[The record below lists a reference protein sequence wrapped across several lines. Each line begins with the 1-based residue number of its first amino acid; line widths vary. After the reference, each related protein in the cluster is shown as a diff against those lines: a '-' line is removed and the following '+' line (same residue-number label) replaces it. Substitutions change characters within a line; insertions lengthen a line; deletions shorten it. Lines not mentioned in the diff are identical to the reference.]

1 MVDRRVITAR
11 LEKLREYVGIL
22 DRLRTTPLDVFKREV
37 EQHGLAERYLHLSI
51 ECLLDIGT
59 HLIASLEFATPRTY
73 DEVFQILGQQQVLP
87 PAFVPR
93 LAGLAGFRNI
103 LVHEYLDIDLDIVHA
118 HLQEIGVF
126 DEFARHIAA
135 FLDRSA

>member
-11 LEKLREYVGIL
+11 LEKLREYLVIL
-22 DRLRTTPLDVFKREV
+22 DRLRKTPVDVFKRQV

-51 ECLLDIGT
+51 KCLLDIGT
-59 HLIASLEFATPRTY
+59 HLIASLGLTTPRTY
-73 DEVFQILGQQQVLP
+73 DEVFQILGQRQVLP
-87 PAFVPR
+87 EAFVPQ

-118 HLQEIGVF
+118 HLQRIGVF

-135 FLDRSA
+135 FLDRSV

>member
-1 MVDRRVITAR
+1 MVDRRVIAAR

-22 DRLRTTPLDVFKREV
+22 DRLRKTPVDQFKQQV
-37 EQHGLAERYLHLSI
+37 AQHGLAERYLHLSI

-59 HLIASLEFATPRTY
+59 HIIASMGYPTPRTY
-73 DEVFQILGQQQVLP
+73 DEVFQILGQQRVIP
-87 PAFVPR
+87 EGFVPQ

-118 HLQEIGVF
+118 HLQRIEVF

-135 FLDRSA
+135 FLEGF